1 MSENDSP
8 RTELYDENPLA
19 RFNEKVDAVS
29 YESLQA
35 EKAARYE
42 NNEWIRRLRYV
53 DTRLTQQ

>member
-42 NNEWIRRLRYV
+42 NNE
-53 DTRLTQQ
+53 